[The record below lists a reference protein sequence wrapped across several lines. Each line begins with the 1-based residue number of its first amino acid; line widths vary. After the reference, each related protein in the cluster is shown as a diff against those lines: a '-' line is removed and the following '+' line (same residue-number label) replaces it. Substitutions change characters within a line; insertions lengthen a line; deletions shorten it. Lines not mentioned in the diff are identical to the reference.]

1 MDEISKIGNVN
12 SVNDILEFKLS
23 VKTIIILLFLWI
35 IICIVGFIIFM
46 GGINNAI
53 AYLTNILNST
63 KKTIIEIKTNTTNKR
78 GLNHT
83 KEEEREEDD
92 KKVADK

>member
-1 MDEISKIGNVN
+1 MDEISKISDVN
-12 SVNDILEFKLS
+12 SVNVFLDFKLS
-23 VKTIIILLFLWI
+23 VKTILILVFLWI
-35 IICIVGFIIFM
+35 IICIVGFVIFM

-53 AYLTNILNST
+53 DYLTNIMNST

-83 KEEEREEDD
+83 KEEEDD

>member
-1 MDEISKIGNVN
+1 MDEISKISDVN
-12 SVNDILEFKLS
+12 SVNDFLDFKLS
-23 VKTIIILLFLWI
+23 VKTILILVFLWI
-35 IICIVGFIIFM
+35 IICIVGFVIFM

-53 AYLTNILNST
+53 DYLTNIMNST

-83 KEEEREEDD
+83 KEEEDD